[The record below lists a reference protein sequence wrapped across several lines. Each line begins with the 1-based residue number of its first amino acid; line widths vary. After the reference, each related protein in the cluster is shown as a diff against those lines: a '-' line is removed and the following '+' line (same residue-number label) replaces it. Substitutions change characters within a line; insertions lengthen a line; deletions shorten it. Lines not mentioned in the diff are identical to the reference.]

1 MSDTLVPEPQA
12 SIFDSVTKA
21 LGNDEDAARRVM
33 LNPNLAKGFKDG
45 KPVNKESKK
54 DGQDTC
60 GCGNHADTCGCSQP
74 QDDDI
79 PLKAVDD
86 IGRATAA
93 DVKEALHQV
102 IDPELGID
110 VMHSP
115 ERSVAREIME
125 LLSGLNREKGITIL
139 MVTHEPDMAEYA
151 GRVIRFVDGLVE
163 SDVRRGEGR

>member
-54 DGQDTC
+54 DGQDIC
-60 GCGNHADTCGCSQP
+60 GCGNHADACGCFQP

-79 PLKAVDD
+79 PLKAVALLSRWHSWVSG
-86 IGRATAA
+86 IGRRNGQCAG
-93 DVKEALHQV
+93 V
-102 IDPELGID
+102 IPGYDEYTLYGNDSLGW
-110 VMHSP
+110 
-115 ERSVAREIME
+115 
-125 LLSGLNREKGITIL
+125 LSACDL
-139 MVTHEPDMAEYA
+139 
-151 GRVIRFVDGLVE
+151 
-163 SDVRRGEGR
+163 

>member
-60 GCGNHADTCGCSQP
+60 GCGNHADACGCSQP
-74 QDDDI
+74 QDDAI

-110 VMHSP
+110 V
-115 ERSVAREIME
+115 ID
-125 LLSGLNREKGITIL
+125 L
-139 MVTHEPDMAEYA
+139 
-151 GRVIRFVDGLVE
+151 GLVYGIE
-163 SDVRRGEGR
+163 IDELAASPTSGMSTR

>member
-60 GCGNHADTCGCSQP
+60 GCGNHADACGCSQP

-93 DVKEALHQV
+93 DVK
-102 IDPELGID
+102 
-110 VMHSP
+110 
-115 ERSVAREIME
+115 
-125 LLSGLNREKGITIL
+125 
-139 MVTHEPDMAEYA
+139 
-151 GRVIRFVDGLVE
+151 
-163 SDVRRGEGR
+163 

>member
-60 GCGNHADTCGCSQP
+60 AAVIMPTRADAP
-74 QDDDI
+74 
-79 PLKAVDD
+79 
-86 IGRATAA
+86 
-93 DVKEALHQV
+93 
-102 IDPELGID
+102 
-110 VMHSP
+110 
-115 ERSVAREIME
+115 
-125 LLSGLNREKGITIL
+125 NRRMT
-139 MVTHEPDMAEYA
+139 TF
-151 GRVIRFVDGLVE
+151 R
-163 SDVRRGEGR
+163 